1 MNEKKHILV
10 VDDDKR
16 IRMLIQKYLR
26 KNNYLISTASNTSE
40 ALRYTKLIDF
50 DLFILDVMMQ
60 GEDGISLTKKLLNKY
75 LTPIILLT
83 ARKETS
89 DRIIGLETGA
99 DDYISK
105 PFEPRE
111 LILRIESIFKRIKK
125 FDEKKSIK
133 DISIGILKFDSKR
146 QELWNGDYLISLTRA
161 ERLLINKLINSVNE
175 PVPRRQLAQEIFN
188 DFNKKVKVDLINSD
202 TYKDI
207 ERERVVDVNINRLR
221 KKIEKNPKSPRYL
234 KTVRSIGY
242 MLVPD

>member
-10 VDDDKR
+10 VDDDLR
-16 IRMLIQKYLR
+16 IRKLIQKYLR
-26 KNNYLISTASNTSE
+26 MNNYLVSTASNASE
-40 ALRYTKLIDF
+40 AFRYITIIDF
-50 DLFILDVMMQ
+50 DLFIIDVMMP
-60 GEDGISLTKKLLNKY
+60 GEDGLSLTKKLLDKFY
-75 LTPIILLT
+75 TPIILLT

-111 LILRIESIFKRIKK
+111 LILRMESIFKRIKK

-133 DISIGILKFDSKR
+133 DIRIGILKFDSIR
-146 QELWNGDYLISLTRA
+146 QELWNGNNLISLTRA
-161 ERLLINKLINSVNE
+161 ERLLMNKLINSVNE
-175 PVPRRQLAQEIFN
+175 PVPRQKLAKEIFY
-188 DFNKKVKVDLINSD
+188 DLSKKEKKDAISNN
-202 TYKDI
+202 TFKDI

-221 KKIEKNPKSPRYL
+221 KKIEKNPKLPRYL
-234 KTVRSIGY
+234 KTVRGIGY